1 MFDKSSTTDFAF
13 IALLSPACFAMFYIK
28 ITVTVAFQPATHTIE
43 TLKAILLHL
52 SHILG
57 IKKEPGSYRSPGS

>member
-1 MFDKSSTTDFAF
+1 MFDKGSTTHFAF

-28 ITVTVAFQPATHTIE
+28 ITVTAAFQPATHTIG
-43 TLKAILLHL
+43 TRKAILLHL

-57 IKKEPGSYRSPGS
+57 HKKRTGNYRPPGS